1 MALFQMNPTKARDPN
16 GFPVMFYKVHWDL
29 VQDMV
34 CEAVK
39 SFLDGNDISEG
50 FCDSVIVLIPK
61 VTNAK
66 HFSKFRQISLC
77 NVLYKI
83 ASKVDSNRLK
93 LLLPDIISE

>member
-61 VTNAK
+61 VTNTKA
-66 HFSKFRQISLC
+66 SSL
-77 NVLYKI
+77 L
-83 ASKVDSNRLK
+83 ASTW
-93 LLLPDIISE
+93 LLLSWGLAAVCENRATIGRRWWR